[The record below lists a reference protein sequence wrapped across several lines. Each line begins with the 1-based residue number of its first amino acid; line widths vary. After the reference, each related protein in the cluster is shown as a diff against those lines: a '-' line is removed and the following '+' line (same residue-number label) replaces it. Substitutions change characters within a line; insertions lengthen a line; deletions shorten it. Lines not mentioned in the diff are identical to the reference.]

1 MDVGIN
7 VKRDR
12 DVVIYI
18 HGVAPD
24 KMHREAIRHDAPVNT
39 FSEGGKVF
47 TVTMFKIAGVE
58 FRLFT

>member
-24 KMHREAIRHDAPVNT
+24 KIRREAIRHDAPVNT

-47 TVTMFKIAGVE
+47 TVTKFKIAGVE